1 MKHTIIFIFFIF
13 CLSAGYGQG
22 IEFEPGNWQ
31 TILAKAKQENK
42 LVFVDCTTVW
52 CKPCKWME
60 ANVFTENKVGKFY
73 NENFITIQVD
83 MEKGEGIELRKQYK
97 VNSYPTYLFVD
108 SKGNL
113 IHRDGGAKDAETF
126 IKVGKK
132 ALDPANN
139 LVGMNEQYAAGDRS
153 QDFLR
158 SYIPVLGKA
167 KQKEKQTKIFE
178 TYYKSVSKADLL
190 NEKDYEVI
198 MSVVQPGDEALNF
211 VMKNHEKFKEIV
223 GDQKFDQRVYA
234 KFIVP
239 FSQLIFKNKVD
250 EMKKEAKKYKPY
262 YPKMVQKA
270 EDMAIIR
277 WYREQKLTEPLSKVC
292 VAYIQEYSP
301 NDPGDIFYCMDMVL
315 KGKDM
320 TPDKYAESL
329 QLMENAVQKFPNNYS
344 IRDVYAGLLNK
355 SGRKEEAVNEAKKV
369 VEMAP
374 ADKQGNLWSRKFL
387 EDIITINE

>member
-1 MKHTIIFIFFIF
+1 MKHALFFFFLIF

-31 TILAKAKQENK
+31 TILAKAKQEKK

-83 MEKGEGIELRKQYK
+83 MEKGEGIELRKEYN
-97 VNSYPTYLFVD
+97 VNAYPAYLFVD
-108 SKGNL
+108 HNGNL
-113 IHRDGGAKDAETF
+113 VHRDGGAKDAETF
-126 IKVGKK
+126 IAVGKK

-139 LVGMNEQYAAGDRS
+139 LVGMNAQYEAGDRS

-167 KQKEKQTKIFE
+167 KQKEKQSKIFE

-198 MSVVQPGDEALNF
+198 MSVVQPGDEALLF
-211 VMKNHEKFKEIV
+211 VMKNHVEFKEIV
-223 GDQKFDQRVYA
+223 GDQKFDSRVYA

-250 EMKKEAKKYKPY
+250 EMKKEAEKYKPY
-262 YPKMVQKA
+262 YPYAVQKA
-270 EDMAIIR
+270 EDMAMVR
-277 WYREQKLTEPLSKVC
+277 WYREQKLTEPLSKAC
-292 VAYIQEYSP
+292 LAYIQTYSP
-301 NDPGDIFYCMDMVL
+301 NDPADIFYCMDMVF

-320 TPDKYAESL
+320 AADKYAESL
-329 QLMENAVQKFPNNYS
+329 QLTEKASRKFSNNYTLK
-344 IRDVYAGLLNK
+344 DVYAGLLYK
-355 SGRKEEAVNEAKKV
+355 SGRKEDAIKEAKKV
-369 VEMAP
+369 LEIAP
-374 ADKQGNLWSRKFL
+374 ANKQGNLWSKKFL
-387 EDIITINE
+387 EDIITISQ